1 MDAASQRLRM
11 RRKTLLVPVIKPF
24 DEVETL
30 DAAKD
35 TFWELGY
42 EAASIEDLTERT
54 GLSRSSLCAAYGNK
68 NQLFTKAL
76 ERYLEQQSI
85 TRLDGLE
92 NSTDGVDAVRRYFAG
107 ICQTAEAGGTRFG
120 CLSANTMAE
129 IRLDGTPQRALLD
142 RYRSRMIKAFEA
154 ALSRAAKPWP
164 SSSRTPAT
172 RLPALGSGTWGMSR
186 GASRPTR
193 GSTNGGASANRAMRL
208 RTPRI
213 RSTRPMATCRRSAP
227 PNGARL
233 PSKQRTST
241 SKHAPSSIR
250 A

>member
-120 CLSANTMAE
+120 CLAANTMAE

-154 ALSRAAKPWP
+154 ALSRAAKAGELEDRDVDLRARALSTLAIGLAIALRGNADPVTEARETVRSVDAILRGWAL
-164 SSSRTPAT
+164 AT
-172 RLPALGSGTWGMSR
+172 GE
-186 GASRPTR
+186 
-193 GSTNGGASANRAMRL
+193 
-208 RTPRI
+208 
-213 RSTRPMATCRRSAP
+213 
-227 PNGARL
+227 
-233 PSKQRTST
+233 
-241 SKHAPSSIR
+241 
-250 A
+250 